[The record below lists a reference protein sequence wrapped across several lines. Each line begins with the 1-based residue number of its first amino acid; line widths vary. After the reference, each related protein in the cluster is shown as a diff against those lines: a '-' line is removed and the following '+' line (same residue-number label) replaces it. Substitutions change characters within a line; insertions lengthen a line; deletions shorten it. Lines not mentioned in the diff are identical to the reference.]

1 MPGADGAENAVRV
14 RNAQVMRLIADGT
27 GRSPAEARL
36 LVAWTAASL
45 VVAGVLAIGYGVVRL
60 IDFLADA

>member
-1 MPGADGAENAVRV
+1 M